1 MEKADSDEQL
11 EQQTIK
17 RYMEEREA
25 WRGENNCGVRIGKP
39 KKVLPLVA
47 RPIRS

>member
-1 MEKADSDEQL
+1 MEKADSV

-17 RYMEEREA
+17 SYMEERKA
-25 WRGENNCGVRIGKP
+25 WRGVNNCGVGIGKP